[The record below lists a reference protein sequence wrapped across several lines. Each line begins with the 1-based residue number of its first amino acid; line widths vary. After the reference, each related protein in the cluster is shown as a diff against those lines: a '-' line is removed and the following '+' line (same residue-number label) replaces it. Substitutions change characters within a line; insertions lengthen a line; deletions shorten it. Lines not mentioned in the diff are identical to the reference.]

1 MTFWILD
8 LILYITIRK
17 EGNMNYKLYQ
27 IHLTEAE
34 HNQVNA
40 EGHNSVPKQKLK
52 LDMNFNEHPEAI
64 AKEGMAKG
72 YFTHVSNIYTEQG
85 LEGVFEVGN
94 IGPEANI
101 ERLAPMYS
109 VSVGDVVED
118 PQGVRH
124 VVASVGF
131 KQLA

>member
-1 MTFWILD
+1 
-8 LILYITIRK
+8 
-17 EGNMNYKLYQ
+17 MNYKLYQ
-27 IHLTEAE
+27 IHLTDAE
-34 HNQVNA
+34 VDQVNA

-52 LDMNFNEHPEAI
+52 LDMNFNDNPEAI
-64 AKEGMAKG
+64 AKEGMDKG
-72 YFTHVSNIYTEQG
+72 YFTPVSNIYTEQG

-109 VSVGDVVED
+109 VSVGDVVET
-118 PQGVRH
+118 PEGVRH
-124 VVASVGF
+124 VVASMGF

>member
-1 MTFWILD
+1 
-8 LILYITIRK
+8 
-17 EGNMNYKLYQ
+17 MNYKLYQ
-27 IHLTEAE
+27 IHLTDAE
-34 HNQVNA
+34 VDQVNA

-52 LDMNFNEHPEAI
+52 LDMSFNDNVAEL
-64 AKEGMAKG
+64 AKEAMDKG
-72 YFTHVSNIYTEQG
+72 YYTHVSNIEAEG

-94 IGPEANI
+94 IGPESSI

-109 VSVGDVVED
+109 VSVADVVED

>member
-1 MTFWILD
+1 
-8 LILYITIRK
+8 
-17 EGNMNYKLYQ
+17 MNYKLYQ

-40 EGHNSVPKQKLK
+40 EGHNSVPKHKLK
-52 LDMNFNEHPEAI
+52 LDMSFNDNVAEL
-64 AKEGMAKG
+64 AKEAMDKG
-72 YFTHVSNIYTEQG
+72 YYTHVSNIYTEQG

-109 VSVGDVVED
+109 VSVGDVVET
-118 PQGVRH
+118 PEGVRH
-124 VVASVGF
+124 VVASIGF
-131 KQLA
+131 QQLA

>member
-1 MTFWILD
+1 
-8 LILYITIRK
+8 
-17 EGNMNYKLYQ
+17 MNYKLYQ

-40 EGHNSVPKQKLK
+40 EGHNSVPKQKLQ
-52 LDMNFNEHPEAI
+52 LDMNFNDNPEAI
-64 AKEGMAKG
+64 AKEGMDKG

-101 ERLAPMYS
+101 ERLGKMYS
-109 VSVGDVVED
+109 VSVGDVVET
-118 PQGVRH
+118 PEGVRH
-124 VVASVGF
+124 VVASMGF